1 MRSYIVLL
9 YALLLSIVTKHYK
22 LILLDRKL
30 LLCDNYPDVQAVFF
44 NIKYKESAIRYHTS
58 SKYIQYNDRR
68 RKAEKYTMIYKTKHR
83 KLTSKQQ

>member
-30 LLCDNYPDVQAVFF
+30 LLCDNYPDVQAVFIY
-44 NIKYKESAIRYHTS
+44 IKYKESVIRYHTS
-58 SKYIQYNDRR
+58 SKYIQYNDRKKKS
-68 RKAEKYTMIYKTKHR
+68 RKIYNDLQSKAQKTDK
-83 KLTSKQQ
+83 

>member
-1 MRSYIVLL
+1 MRSFFVLL

-44 NIKYKESAIRYHTS
+44 YIKYQESVIRYHTS
-58 SKYIQYNDRR
+58 SKYVQYNDR
-68 RKAEKYTMIYKTKHR
+68 KKKSSKIYND
-83 KLTSKQQ
+83 LQN